1 MTLADVLRQWI
12 PRKTVTDRFLVLL
25 SAKARATGAADAE
38 QLWASLQGDVQK
50 LMQNALADGITP
62 AEFKGRLAGLLQQ
75 YGVGD
80 LKMPDGK
87 AADASPWYA
96 DLVYRQ
102 THANAAAEGRDM
114 ALFDDEYLERAPF
127 WRFLAIEDSRNDS
140 RDECPDTI
148 CRSLD
153 GLLFEKKDSSAQLFL
168 PPLHFQCRCEAQELT
183 AAEAKR
189 RGLTPR
195 AGSSI
200 SLRPAS
206 GFGGRRF
213 A

>member
-1 MTLADVLRQWI
+1 MTIADVLRAWI
-12 PRKTVTDRFLVLL
+12 SKKTVTDRFLVLL
-25 SAKARATGAADAE
+25 SAKARANGAADAE
-38 QLWASLQGDVQK
+38 ALWASLQGDVQK
-50 LMQNALADGITP
+50 LMQDSLADGVTP
-62 AEFKGRLAGLLQQ
+62 PEFRARLANLLQQ

-80 LKMPDGK
+80 LKMPDGQS
-87 AADASPWYA
+87 ADASPWYS

-102 THANAAAEGRDM
+102 TWANATAEGRDM
-114 ALFDDEYLERAPF
+114 ALFDDEYLERAPY

-153 GLLFEKKDSSAQLFL
+153 GMLFEKKDASAQLFL

-213 A
+213 V